1 MPKDYLEEPYAAV
14 RRKDRAIDDDAWIVE
29 LLRRAP
35 MAQLATVH
43 DGQPFINSNLFAY
56 DEAAHVVYM
65 HTASAGRTRSNVEAD
80 ERACVSISEMG
91 RLLPSHEALS
101 MSVEYGGVAIFGRA
115 CVVSNDAEKERGL
128 RLILDKYFPHLNTA
142 STTAPSRP
150 TNWRAPAST
159 ASRST
164 RGAASASRPRR
175 ALPGAFRYG
184 KRTVIVQRGEQS
196 MPAVDHTR
204 RATNESPTWDS
215 ICRHA
220 PRPPARSDTRSEPAI
235 SSCCRATHLSAP
247 MAA

>member
-1 MPKDYLEEPYAAV
+1 MPRDYLEEPYAAV

-91 RLLPSHEALS
+91 RLLPSREALS

-128 RLILDKYFPHLNTA
+128 RLILDKYFPHLEYGVDY
-142 STTAPSRP
+142 
-150 TNWRAPAST
+150 RAITSDELARTSVYRIEID
-159 ASRST
+159 AWSGKRKQAED
-164 RGAASASRPRR
+164 GFA
-175 ALPGAFRYG
+175 GAFRYG
-184 KRTVIVQRGEQS
+184 E
-196 MPAVDHTR
+196 
-204 RATNESPTWDS
+204 
-215 ICRHA
+215 A
-220 PRPPARSDTRSEPAI
+220 P
-235 SSCCRATHLSAP
+235 SA
-247 MAA
+247 